1 MVFDYRKSLQD
12 FVYEIAFLRPKF
24 TIYITTTLKFA
35 MITCPFQN
43 DYSKMLVFLEDLSF
57 Q

>member
-12 FVYEIAFLRPKF
+12 FVYEIAFLKPKF
-24 TIYITTTLKFA
+24 TIYIATTLKFA
-35 MITCPFQN
+35 MITCPLN